1 MRSVLF
7 AGLLATIGWLLLSP
21 GVADAQ
27 VRCPEGRTA
36 SGECVNVGLA
46 TAMRQI
52 AIIFSQP
59 KLSDTAYPVLPSDD
73 ASFRYPN
80 QLNPDQ
86 LKPSRTTGPTP

>member
-1 MRSVLF
+1 MRSVLY
-7 AGLLATIGWLLLSP
+7 AALLGTVGWLLLSP
-21 GVADAQ
+21 GVVSAQ
-27 VRCPEGRTA
+27 VRCLEGKTA
-36 SGECVNVGLA
+36 RGECVNASLA

-80 QLNPDQ
+80 QLNPDK